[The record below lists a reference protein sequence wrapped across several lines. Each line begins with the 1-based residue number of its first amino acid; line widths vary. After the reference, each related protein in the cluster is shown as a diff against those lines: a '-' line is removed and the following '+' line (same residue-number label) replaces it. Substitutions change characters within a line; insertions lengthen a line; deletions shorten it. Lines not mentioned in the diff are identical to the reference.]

1 MNFLY
6 PKEWVSCAYDIDY
19 GYMKDNGYK
28 GIIFDID
35 NTLVFHGAPANDE
48 AVALFD
54 RLHMMGFNTC
64 LISNNGRERV
74 EPFAKAVK
82 SDFIWKAG
90 KPATGSYIKAMK
102 RMGTS
107 RKNTFFVGDQL
118 FTDVLGANMSGIYS
132 ILVNQ
137 LDSKEEPQI
146 VLKRYLEKIVLY
158 FYKKSGGTCNGN

>member
-19 GYMKDNGYK
+19 QGMWDNGYR

-74 EPFAKAVK
+74 EPFARAVK

-107 RKNTFFVGDQL
+107 RRNTFFVGDQL

-137 LDSKEEPQI
+137 LDSREEIQI
-146 VLKRYLEKIVLY
+146 VLKRYLEKIVLH
-158 FYKKSGGTCNGN
+158 FYKKSGGGCNGN